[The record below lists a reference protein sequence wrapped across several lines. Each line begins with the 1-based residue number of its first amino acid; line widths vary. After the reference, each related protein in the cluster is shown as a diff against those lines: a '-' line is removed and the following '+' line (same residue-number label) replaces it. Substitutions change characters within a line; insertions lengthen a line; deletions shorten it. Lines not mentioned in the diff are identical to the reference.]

1 MDVETVNG
9 NNWRHDYILYS
20 NTSIGNPDRGEMII
34 AIIKLLTP
42 TLKGWHKAFKTQGI
56 MTPLR
61 SSVTT
66 YNC

>member
-1 MDVETVNG
+1 MTMYSIQTLALETP
-9 NNWRHDYILYS
+9 I
-20 NTSIGNPDRGEMII
+20 GEMII